1 MPGVLVVL
9 PPSET
14 KAPGGRGRPLDLDA
28 LSFPALNP
36 TRKTLVEEL
45 VALAADVPASRAAL
59 GISERQDD
67 EIARNAALW
76 TSPTAPALRR
86 YTGVLY
92 DALDAASLRPAARRR
107 LLVCSALFGLVAGTD
122 PIPAYRLSGGSTL
135 PGRAGDAAKRNST
148 EPRSLRTLWR
158 PELSP
163 LLADLDDLVVDLR
176 SGPYAAL
183 GPARGAVT
191 LDVHSETADGSRTVV
206 SHANKSHKGRA
217 ARVLASSRRR
227 PRDAGAVLALL
238 RDAGLRVEEAGEN
251 ALVLVV
257 PR

>member
-1 MPGVLVVL
+1 VPGVLVVL

-28 LSFPALNP
+28 LSFPTLNA
-36 TRKTLVEEL
+36 TRKTLLDEL
-45 VALAADVPASRAAL
+45 VALAGDVPASRVAL
-59 GISERQDD
+59 DVSERQDD

-76 TSPTAPALRR
+76 SSPTTPALRR

-92 DALDAASLRPAARRR
+92 DALDPASLSQAARRR
-107 LLVCSALFGLVAGTD
+107 LLICSALFGLVGGTD
-122 PIPAYRLSGGSTL
+122 PIPAYRLSGGSSL
-135 PGRAGDAAKRNST
+135 PGREG
-148 EPRSLRTLWR
+148 LRTVWR
-158 PELSP
+158 PELMP
-163 LLADLDDLVVDLR
+163 LLAELDDLVVDLR

-191 LDVHSETADGSRTVV
+191 LDVHSEATDGSRTVV

-217 ARVLASSRRR
+217 ARILASSRRR
-227 PRDAGAVLALL
+227 PRDAAGVLALL
-238 RDAGLRVEEAGEN
+238 RDAGLRVEQASEN

>member
-1 MPGVLVVL
+1 VLVVL

-28 LSFPALNP
+28 LSFPSLNP
-36 TRKTLVEEL
+36 TRKMLVDEV
-45 VALAADVPASRAAL
+45 VALAADLPASRAAL
-59 GISERQDD
+59 DISERQDD
-67 EIARNAALW
+67 EIARNAVLW
-76 TSPTAPALRR
+76 TAPTAPALRR

-92 DALDAASLRPAARRR
+92 DALEPASLTTAARRR
-107 LLVCSALFGLVAGTD
+107 LFVCSALFGLVGGTD
-122 PIPAYRLSGGSTL
+122 PIPAYRLSGGSAL
-135 PGRAGDAAKRNST
+135 PGRVGDAAQRSST
-148 EPRSLRTLWR
+148 GPTSLRTLWR
-158 PELSP
+158 PELMP
-163 LLADLDDLVVDLR
+163 LLANLDDLVVDLR

-191 LDVHSETADGSRTVV
+191 LDVHSEAEDGSRTVV

-217 ARVLASSRRR
+217 ARLLVSSRRR
-227 PRDAGAVLALL
+227 PRDGGGVLALL
-238 RDAGLRVEEAGEN
+238 RDAGLRVEQAGEN

>member
-1 MPGVLVVL
+1 VPGVLVVL

-36 TRKTLVEEL
+36 TRKVLVDEL

-59 GISERQDD
+59 EISERQDD
-67 EIARNAALW
+67 EIARNARLW
-76 TSPTAPALRR
+76 TSPTTPALRR

-92 DALDAASLRPAARRR
+92 DALDPASLTTAARRR
-107 LLVCSALFGLVAGTD
+107 LVVCSALFGLLGGTD
-122 PIPAYRLSGGSTL
+122 PIPAYRLSGGSAL
-135 PGRAGDAAKRNST
+135 PGREG
-148 EPRSLRTLWR
+148 LRVLWR
-158 PELSP
+158 PEISP
-163 LLADLDDLVVDLR
+163 LLGEVDDLVVDLR

-191 LDVHSETADGSRTVV
+191 LDVHSEAPDGSRTVV
-206 SHANKSHKGRA
+206 SHANKSHKGHA
-217 ARVLASSRRR
+217 ARLLASSRRR
-227 PRDAGAVLALL
+227 PRDAGGVLALL
-238 RDAGLRVEEAGEN
+238 RDAGLRVEQAGEH

>member
-1 MPGVLVVL
+1 VLVVL

-28 LSFPALNP
+28 LSFPSLNP
-36 TRKTLVEEL
+36 TRKVLVDEV
-45 VALAADVPASRAAL
+45 VALAADLPASRAAL
-59 GISERQDD
+59 DISERQDD

-76 TSPTAPALRR
+76 TAPTAPALRR

-92 DALDAASLRPAARRR
+92 DALDPASLTPGARRR
-107 LLVCSALFGLVAGTD
+107 LLVCSALFGLVGGTD
-122 PIPAYRLSGGSTL
+122 PIPAYRLSGGSAL
-135 PGRAGDAAKRNST
+135 PGRDG
-148 EPRSLRTLWR
+148 LRTLWR
-158 PELSP
+158 PELMP
-163 LLADLDDLVVDLR
+163 LLADADDLVVDLR

-191 LDVHSETADGSRTVV
+191 LDVHSEAADGSRTVV

-217 ARVLASSRRR
+217 AGILASSRRR
-227 PRDAGAVLALL
+227 PKDAGGVLALL
-238 RDAGLRVEEAGEN
+238 RDAGLRVEQASDR

>member
-1 MPGVLVVL
+1 MLVVL

-28 LSFPALNP
+28 LSFPSLNP
-36 TRKTLVEEL
+36 TRKALVDEV
-45 VALAADVPASRAAL
+45 VALAADLPASRTAL
-59 GISERQDD
+59 DISERQDD
-67 EIARNAALW
+67 EITRNAALW

-92 DALDAASLRPAARRR
+92 DALEPGSLTTAARQR
-107 LLVCSALFGLVAGTD
+107 LFVCSALFGLVGGTD

-135 PGRAGDAAKRNST
+135 PGREG
-148 EPRSLRTLWR
+148 LRVTWR
-158 PELSP
+158 PELMP
-163 LLADLDDLVVDLR
+163 LFDEMDDLVVDLR

-183 GPARGAVT
+183 GPARGAVA
-191 LDVHSETADGSRTVV
+191 LDVHSEAADGSRTVV
-206 SHANKSHKGRA
+206 SHANKSHKGHA
-217 ARVLASSRRR
+217 ARLLAASRRR
-227 PRDAGAVLALL
+227 PKDAGGVLALL
-238 RDAGLRVEEAGEN
+238 RDAGLAVEQAGEN

>member
-1 MPGVLVVL
+1 MLVVL

-28 LSFPALNP
+28 LSFPSLNP
-36 TRKTLVEEL
+36 TRKALVDEV
-45 VALAADVPASRAAL
+45 VALASDVPASREAL
-59 GISERQDD
+59 GISERQDG

-92 DALDAASLRPAARRR
+92 DALDPVSLSTAARRR
-107 LLVCSALFGLVAGTD
+107 LVVCSALFGLVGGTD
-122 PIPAYRLSGGSTL
+122 PIPAYRLSGGTML
-135 PGRAGDAAKRNST
+135 PGREG
-148 EPRSLRTLWR
+148 LRVTWR
-158 PELSP
+158 PEISP
-163 LLADLDDLVVDLR
+163 LLEGVDDLVVDLR

-191 LDVHSETADGSRTVV
+191 LDVHSEAADGSRTVV

-217 ARVLASSRRR
+217 AHLLASSRRR
-227 PRDAGAVLALL
+227 PKDAGGVLALL
-238 RDAGLRVEEAGEN
+238 RDAGLHVEQADDDS
-251 ALVLVV
+251 LVLVV